1 MKKYVK
7 LEMRIVEITQ
17 KDIVTMSINE
27 ENRYDDTVGDFF

>member
-1 MKKYVK
+1 MKKYFK

-27 ENRYDDTVGDFF
+27 ENQYDDTVGDFF